1 MEVEVVKLMEVE
13 VVKLTHLTCPI
24 FFGVSSIPRG
34 GGGHSHLLP
43 YGGVPLYRVD
53 FERPVSLK

>member
-1 MEVEVVKLMEVE
+1 MEVE

-34 GGGHSHLLP
+34 GGGGGGGGALP
-43 YGGVPLYRVD
+43 LIAIRGCAAL
-53 FERPVSLK
+53 